1 MCSLV
6 SGVLLSLGD
15 FADDAGVAGQG
26 SLGLVER
33 VGVGGDELSLV
44 VGAAVTDD
52 DLGAVLV
59 GHDYGWAGK
68 SAPVRVRVVWLQRL
82 LSHTCMQIV
91 SHFEHILGEGRR
103 LTRSVLFGVDG
114 LRVRVREGDA
124 YCLAVFHEDGL
135 GGRDTRVLEVLIRH
149 HSLGHMNLLSL
160 VIVFLDSKSDLLG
173 GSPLGSHNGL
183 CISGCCRQHMTSR
196 HGSELITVHLISCS
210 LHGPL

>member
-1 MCSLV
+1 MVGL
-6 SGVLLSLGD
+6 
-15 FADDAGVAGQG
+15 G
-26 SLGLVER
+26 SLLLCAFGWYGSRGFWVIPACRLFLTLNISLLTEMTQNRLSRHWKRNSIQLKREGTRPLRTVEH
-33 VGVGGDELSLV
+33 L
-44 VGAAVTDD
+44 
-52 DLGAVLV
+52 
-59 GHDYGWAGK
+59 
-68 SAPVRVRVVWLQRL
+68 
-82 LSHTCMQIV
+82 
-91 SHFEHILGEGRR
+91 LGEGRR
-103 LTRSVLFGVDG
+103 LARSVLFGVDG

-135 GGRDTRVLEVLIRH
+135 RGCDTRVLEVLIRH
-149 HSLGHMNLLSL
+149 HSLGHVNLLSL